1 MDISHV
7 LDPLNSDQREAV
19 GAPAGNMLVLAGAGS
34 GKTRVLVHRIAWY
47 IETGQS
53 SPYSIMAVTF
63 TNKAAAEMRT
73 RIENLL
79 GQSIRGM
86 WVGTFHGLAHR
97 LLRAHWQEA
106 GLPQSFQ
113 IIDSEDQYRM
123 IRRLI
128 RSMMIDESQ
137 FPPREAQWFI
147 SARKDEGLRPE
158 HIDDHGDAT
167 IAQMVQIYKTYQEA
181 CERSGLVDFAELLL
195 RTFELFREQ
204 GAIREHYQHRFKHV
218 LVDEF
223 QDTNTLQYSWLR
235 LLVGEDS
242 TLFAVGDDDQCL
254 AEDTQVTM
262 SDGSEKKIQDV
273 AVGETV
279 MSSFGAGDFRPAK
292 VTDRFQR
299 SRVGKMVTI
308 KLRSG
313 KMLQSTPEHTHFAG
327 YLLGETPQQYFLY
340 LMYKEGIGYRL
351 GTSQVYTNGQA
362 KPVLG
367 FKQRALQERADALWI
382 IRTHA
387 SENEAR
393 MDETI
398 SSLKYGLPTLPFVP
412 RKGKAKNGLV
422 HDGQYIERVFKSINT
437 EQAALSLLEDVGLD
451 VEFPHHLPQSRDSK
465 RRNIVITLCGD
476 RRGANPMHRISIV
489 GNDDEGRRILE
500 SLDCNVR
507 PAKADSNSWR
517 YETVRADFGELMVIA
532 KRIKQALGAKFIL
545 NGHILERSLPFIK
558 AAFMRPGMAMVN
570 AAAEFDIVEEVVIEN
585 VETEIY
591 DLNIE
596 RTHNFIANGLVTH
609 NSIYSWRGARV
620 ENMQAFER
628 DFDDTK
634 LLKLE
639 QNYRSTATILKA
651 ANKLIANNNARLG
664 KDLWTDG
671 EDGDRIGVYM
681 AYNETDEAR
690 YVIDQIRQ
698 APEQGKEFNDYA
710 ILYRVSAQ
718 SRVIE
723 EALMQARIPYRVYGG
738 MRFYER
744 AEIKDALAYVRLAR
758 FKDDD
763 ASFERIINTPT
774 RGIGNRTVE
783 ELRVTARRDNCS
795 LWKAA
800 QHIVEHKLMSAR
812 ALNALEHF
820 VNLIQKMTAAESEAT
835 LNEHVDQVIQLSGLI
850 EHFKKEK
857 GEKGLARV
865 ENLEELVT
873 AAGEF
878 EIGDDE
884 ELAEMDAL
892 SAFMAHA
899 ALESGETQAGDSS
912 DCVHMMTLH
921 SAKGLEFPDVYLVGM
936 EEGLFP
942 HQRSSED
949 LVQLEEERRLC
960 YVGITRAKQTLTLTH
975 AQHRRMHGSDYY
987 PSPSRFIDEI
997 PNELLNDIRLGGN
1010 VTESLFSK
1018 SDVQPSNNDGSLSLG
1033 QRVSHAKFGEG
1044 IVLNLEGSGGHMR
1057 IQVNFEQAGSKWLVA
1072 SYANLQ
1078 PA

>member
-1 MDISHV
+1 
-7 LDPLNSDQREAV
+7 
-19 GAPAGNMLVLAGAGS
+19 VLAGAGS

-47 IETGQS
+47 IETGQA

-63 TNKAAAEMRT
+63 TNKAAAEMRS
-73 RIENLL
+73 RIEHLL

-106 GLPQSFQ
+106 NLPETFQ
-113 IIDSEDQYRM
+113 ILDSEDQYRT
-123 IRRLI
+123 IRRVI
-128 RSMMIDESQ
+128 RAMQLDISQ
-137 FPPREAQWFI
+137 FPPRETQWFI
-147 SARKDEGLRPE
+147 NARKDEGLRPE
-158 HIDDHGDAT
+158 NIDDHDDVT
-167 IAQMVQIYKTYQEA
+167 TAQMIQIYKTYQQT

-204 GAIREHYQHRFKHV
+204 AAIREHYQHRFKHV

-223 QDTNTLQYSWLR
+223 QDTNALQYGWLR
-235 LLVGEDS
+235 LLVGNDN

-254 AEDTQVTM
+254 AKDARIKM

-273 AVGETV
+273 MIGDSVI
-279 MSSFGAGDFRPAK
+279 SSYGAGDFRAAK
-292 VTDRFQR
+292 VMDRFER
-299 SRVGKMVTI
+299 SRAGKMVSIT
-308 KLRSG
+308 LRSG
-313 KMLQSTPEHTHFAG
+313 KVIQSTPEHTHFAG
-327 YLLGETPQQYFLY
+327 YLLGETPQRNFLY
-340 LMYKEGIGYRL
+340 LMYKQGVGYRL
-351 GTSQVYTNGQA
+351 GTSQVYTRGQV

-367 FKQRALQERADALWI
+367 FKQRALHEHADALWI
-382 IRTHA
+382 IRVHS

-398 SSLKYGLPTLPFVP
+398 TSLKYGLPTLPFVP
-412 RKGKAKNGLV
+412 RKGKGVNGLS
-422 HDGQYIERVFKSINT
+422 HDGQYIERVFKTINT
-437 EQAALSLLEDVGLD
+437 ERAALLLLNDVGLD
-451 VEFPHHLPQSRDSK
+451 KEFPHHLPQSRNSN

-476 RRGANPMHRISIV
+476 RRGSNPMHRISIV
-489 GNDDEGRRILE
+489 GNDAEGRKILE
-500 SLDCNVR
+500 SLTCNVR
-507 PAKADSNSWR
+507 PAKTNSNSWR
-517 YETVRADFGELMVIA
+517 YETGRADFGELMEIA
-532 KRIKQALGAKFIL
+532 SRIKQALGARYIMK
-545 NGHILERSLPFIK
+545 GHILDRSLPFIK
-558 AAFMRPGMAMVN
+558 AAFIRSGMVMVDDN
-570 AAAEFDIVEEVVIEN
+570 GEFDVIEDVVIEH
-585 VETEIY
+585 VETEVY

-596 RTHNFIANGLVTH
+596 RTHNFIANGIVTH

-628 DFDDTK
+628 DFNNTK

-671 EDGDRIGVYM
+671 EDGDQIGVYM

-690 YVIDQIRQ
+690 YVVDQIKQ
-698 APEQGKEFNDYA
+698 APEQGKAFTDYA

-718 SRVIE
+718 SRVLE

-758 FKDDD
+758 FNDDD

-783 ELRVTARRDNCS
+783 ELRATARRDNCS
-795 LWKAA
+795 LWKSAH
-800 QHIVEHKLMSAR
+800 HIVEHKLLSAR

-820 VNLIQKMTAAESEAT
+820 IKLIQQMSLAESEST
-835 LNEHVDQVIQLSGLI
+835 LNEHVDQVIKLSGLI

-857 GEKGLARV
+857 GEKGLTRI

-899 ALESGETQAGDSS
+899 ALESGETQAGDNA

-921 SAKGLEFPDVYLVGM
+921 SAKGLEFVDVYMVGM

-949 LVQLEEERRLC
+949 LMQLEEERRLC
-960 YVGITRAKQTLTLTH
+960 YVGITRAQKRLTLTH
-975 AQHRRMHGSDYY
+975 TQHRRLHGSEYY
-987 PSPSRFIDEI
+987 PQPSRFIDEI
-997 PNELLNDIRLGGN
+997 PSELLQDIRLGGS
-1010 VTESLFSK
+1010 VTESLFKKNTVST
-1018 SDVQPSNNDGSLSLG
+1018 SGHDGELSLG
-1033 QRVSHAKFGEG
+1033 QRVLHAKFGEG
-1044 IVLNLEGSGGHMR
+1044 VILNLEGSGGHMR
-1057 IQVNFEQAGSKWLVA
+1057 IQVNFEQAGCKWLVA
-1072 SYANLQ
+1072 AYANLQ
-1078 PA
+1078 PAS

>member
-1 MDISHV
+1 MMYVGTIRSMDISHV
-7 LDPLNSDQREAV
+7 LDPLNSDQRDAV
-19 GAPAGNMLVLAGAGS
+19 GAPAGNLLVLAGAGS

-47 IETGQS
+47 IETGQA

-73 RIENLL
+73 RIEDLL

-106 GLPQSFQ
+106 NLPQSFQ
-113 IIDSEDQYRM
+113 ILDSEDQFRM
-123 IRRLI
+123 IRRLV
-128 RSMMIDESQ
+128 RSMMLDESQ
-137 FPPREAQWFI
+137 YPPREAQWFI
-147 SARKDEGLRPE
+147 NARKDEGLRPE
-158 HIDDHGDAT
+158 HIDDHGDVT
-167 IAQMVQIYKTYQEA
+167 IAQMTQIYKAYQEA

-204 GAIREHYQHRFKHV
+204 GAVREHYQHRFKHV

-235 LLVGEDS
+235 LLVGEAS
-242 TLFAVGDDDQCL
+242 TLFAVGDDDQ
-254 AEDTQVTM
+254 
-262 SDGSEKKIQDV
+262 
-273 AVGETV
+273 
-279 MSSFGAGDFRPAK
+279 
-292 VTDRFQR
+292 
-299 SRVGKMVTI
+299 
-308 KLRSG
+308 
-313 KMLQSTPEHTHFAG
+313 
-327 YLLGETPQQYFLY
+327 
-340 LMYKEGIGYRL
+340 
-351 GTSQVYTNGQA
+351 
-362 KPVLG
+362 
-367 FKQRALQERADALWI
+367 
-382 IRTHA
+382 
-387 SENEAR
+387 
-393 MDETI
+393 
-398 SSLKYGLPTLPFVP
+398 
-412 RKGKAKNGLV
+412 
-422 HDGQYIERVFKSINT
+422 
-437 EQAALSLLEDVGLD
+437 
-451 VEFPHHLPQSRDSK
+451 
-465 RRNIVITLCGD
+465 
-476 RRGANPMHRISIV
+476 
-489 GNDDEGRRILE
+489 
-500 SLDCNVR
+500 
-507 PAKADSNSWR
+507 
-517 YETVRADFGELMVIA
+517 
-532 KRIKQALGAKFIL
+532 
-545 NGHILERSLPFIK
+545 
-558 AAFMRPGMAMVN
+558 
-570 AAAEFDIVEEVVIEN
+570 
-585 VETEIY
+585 
-591 DLNIE
+591 
-596 RTHNFIANGLVTH
+596 
-609 NSIYSWRGARV
+609 SIYSWRGARV
-620 ENMQAFER
+620 ENMQAFKQ
-628 DFDDTK
+628 DFKDTK

-671 EDGDRIGVYM
+671 EDGDRIGIYM

-744 AEIKDALAYVRLAR
+744 AEIKDALGYVRLAR
-758 FKDDD
+758 FRDDD

-783 ELRVTARRDNCS
+783 ELRATARRDNCS
-795 LWKAA
+795 LWKAS
-800 QHIVEHKLMSAR
+800 QHIIEHKLLSAR

-820 VNLIQKMTAAESEAT
+820 VKLIQQMTEAESEST
-835 LNEHVDQVIQLSGLI
+835 LNEHVDQVIKLSGLI

-949 LVQLEEERRLC
+949 LTQLEEERRLC
-960 YVGITRAKQTLTLTH
+960 YVGITRAKKTLTLTH
-975 AQHRRMHGSDYY
+975 AQHRRLHGSDYY
-987 PSPSRFIDEI
+987 PQPSRFIDEI
-997 PNELLNDIRLGGN
+997 PKELLNDIRLGGS
-1010 VTESLFSK
+1010 VTESFFSK
-1018 SDVQPSNNDGSLSLG
+1018 SEVPASSSDGTLSLG